1 MEDQNSWI
9 RRTKFSHTV
18 YTRVDPRW
26 VPIAP
31 LSKDVE
37 RKLQKFATMGKSMS
51 MPVDRD
57 DEDTGT
63 ALKHSASLP
72 LVRSSLQ
79 LDKDKANKP
88 RRANLEIPLSPPM
101 NPVNSKGQRARSLV
115 KSTSSMMLVSYLNKA
130 ESPLSSPLSSE
141 NSKSSRARSLVKS
154 PSSMLLLS
162 YLNKAPSIQGS
173 SPLKADGSQ
182 HRPRSKSPLPT
193 IAPSEV
199 FREAKSSS
207 QRFASPPPQRRGSE
221 KSIYGKSFARQV
233 SEGQSPDWSSTPV
246 VSGKHKSTKKY
257 NGRRRV
263 SAVDTTD
270 DRRLQRVRMNQAV
283 QTTVDWTLD
292 PSKLL
297 VGHRFAN
304 GAYSRL
310 YKGFYDEKPVAIK
323 FIRQPDDDDNGK
335 LAEKLEKQYNSEINS
350 LSHLYHKNVIKLVA
364 AYKCPPVFYIITE
377 FLSGGSLRSYLNS
390 TEHHPIP
397 LEKIISIA
405 LDVARGLEYIHSQGI
420 VHRDI
425 KPENILF
432 DENFCVKIADF
443 GIACEETLCDVL
455 VEDEG
460 TYRWMAPEMI
470 KQKAYNRKVDV
481 YSFGLL
487 LWEMVSGRIPYENLT
502 PYQVAY
508 AVANRNMKPTIPPE
522 CPSALRP
529 LIEQCCALQPDKRPD
544 FWQIVKVLEQ
554 FHSVLSQGGCLD
566 TLKSSTCQD
575 HKKRLGDTRMSDCGV
590 QPRELQD
597 KCS

>member
-1 MEDQNSWI
+1 MEEQNSWL
-9 RRTKFSHTV
+9 RRTKFSHTI
-18 YTRVDPRW
+18 YTRVDPRR
-26 VPIAP
+26 VPIAPPVGKDVVVPFAP

-37 RKLQKFATMGKSMS
+37 RKLQKFVSMGKSMS

-57 DEDTGT
+57 AEDTGT
-63 ALKHSASLP
+63 ALKHCASLP

-79 LDKDKANKP
+79 LDRDKANKP
-88 RRANLEIPLSPPM
+88 KKASLEIPSSPPM
-101 NPVNSKGQRARSLV
+101 N
-115 KSTSSMMLVSYLNKA
+115 
-130 ESPLSSPLSSE
+130 SE
-141 NSKSSRARSLVKS
+141 NCRGPRARSLVKS
-154 PSSMLLLS
+154 PSSMMLLS
-162 YLNKAPSIQGS
+162 YLNKAPSNQVS
-173 SPLKADGSQ
+173 SPQKAYGPQ
-182 HRPRSKSPLPT
+182 HKQRSKSPLPC

-233 SEGQSPDWSSTPV
+233 SDMGQSPDLCSTPM
-246 VSGKHKSTKKY
+246 VSGKHNSQKDNSWARKY
-257 NGRRRV
+257 SGGRRV
-263 SAVDTTD
+263 SAVNPAI
-270 DRRLQRVRMNQAV
+270 DRRAQMVRMNQAV

-297 VGHRFAN
+297 VGHRFAS

-310 YKGFYDEKPVAIK
+310 YRGLYDDKPVAIK

-335 LAEKLEKQYNSEINS
+335 MAAKLEKQYNSEINS

-377 FLSGGSLRSYLNS
+377 FLPGGSLRSYLNS
-390 TEHHPIP
+390 TENHPIP
-397 LEKIISIA
+397 VEKIISIA
-405 LDVARGLEYIHSQGI
+405 LDVACGLEYIHSQGI

-443 GIACEETLCDVL
+443 GIACEETFCDVL

-502 PYQVAY
+502 PFQVAY
-508 AVANRNMKPTIPPE
+508 AVANRNLRPTIPPE
-522 CPSALRP
+522 CPSALRS
-529 LIEQCCALQPDKRPD
+529 LIEQCCALQPNKRPD

-554 FHSVLSQGGCLD
+554 FRSILSQGGSLD
-566 TLKSSTCQD
+566 IPKSGTCQD
-575 HKKRLGDTRMSDCGV
+575 PKKRLLHWIQKLRPAQST
-590 QPRELQD
+590 
-597 KCS
+597 

>member
-1 MEDQNSWI
+1 MEEQNSWL

-18 YTRVDPRW
+18 YSRVDPRR

-31 LSKDVE
+31 LSKDIE
-37 RKLQKFATMGKSMS
+37 RKVQKFATMGKSMS

-57 DEDTGT
+57 NEDTGT
-63 ALKHSASLP
+63 ALKHSPSLP

-79 LDKDKANKP
+79 LDSDKANKP
-88 RRANLEIPLSPPM
+88 KKASLEIPLSSLM
-101 NPVNSKGQRARSLV
+101 NLGNSKGSRAKSLI
-115 KSTSSMMLVSYLNKA
+115 KSPSSTLLLSYLNKA
-130 ESPLSSPLSSE
+130 EIPLSPSRNQE
-141 NSKSSRARSLVKS
+141 NSKGPRARSLVKS

-162 YLNKAPSIQGS
+162 YLNKSPSIQGS
-173 SPLKADGSQ
+173 SLQKADRPQ

-193 IAPSEV
+193 TAPSEV

-207 QRFASPPPQRRGSE
+207 KRFASPPPERRGSE
-221 KSIYGKSFARQV
+221 KSIYGKSFATQV
-233 SEGQSPDWSSTPV
+233 SDLGQSPDWCSTPV
-246 VSGKHKSTKKY
+246 LSGKHKSVKKY

-270 DRRLQRVRMNQAV
+270 DRRVHRVRMNQAV
-283 QTTVDWTLD
+283 QTIVDWTLD

-297 VGHRFAN
+297 VGHRFAS

-310 YKGFYDEKPVAIK
+310 YRGLYDDNPVAIK

-335 LAEKLEKQYNSEINS
+335 LAAKLEKQYNSEINS

-364 AYKCPPVFYIITE
+364 AYKCLPVFYIITE
-377 FLSGGSLRSYLNS
+377 FLSGGSLRSYLNN
-390 TEHHPIP
+390 TENHPIP

-405 LDVARGLEYIHSQGI
+405 LDVACGLEYIHSQGI

-481 YSFGLL
+481 NSFGLL
-487 LWEMVSGRIPYENLT
+487 IWEMVSGRIPYENLT
-502 PYQVAY
+502 PFQVAY
-508 AVANRNMKPTIPPE
+508 AVANRNLKPTIPPE

-529 LIEQCCALQPDKRPD
+529 LIEQCCSLQPDKRPD

-554 FHSVLSQGGCLD
+554 FQSVLAQGGCLD
-566 TLKSSTCQD
+566 TLKSGTCQD
-575 HKKRLGDTRMSDCGV
+575 HKKRLLHWIQKLKPSHGT
-590 QPRELQD
+590 
-597 KCS
+597 

>member
-1 MEDQNSWI
+1 MVISGLRPLKLESDHLLRCFLASLFAIMEEQNSWL

-18 YTRVDPRW
+18 YSRVDPRR

-31 LSKDVE
+31 LSKDIE
-37 RKLQKFATMGKSMS
+37 RKVQKFATMGKSMS

-57 DEDTGT
+57 NEDTGT
-63 ALKHSASLP
+63 ALKHSPSLP

-79 LDKDKANKP
+79 LDSDKANKP
-88 RRANLEIPLSPPM
+88 KKASLEIPLSSLM
-101 NPVNSKGQRARSLV
+101 NLGNSKVL
-115 KSTSSMMLVSYLNKA
+115 
-130 ESPLSSPLSSE
+130 
-141 NSKSSRARSLVKS
+141 
-154 PSSMLLLS
+154 
-162 YLNKAPSIQGS
+162 
-173 SPLKADGSQ
+173 
-182 HRPRSKSPLPT
+182 
-193 IAPSEV
+193 
-199 FREAKSSS
+199 
-207 QRFASPPPQRRGSE
+207 
-221 KSIYGKSFARQV
+221 
-233 SEGQSPDWSSTPV
+233 
-246 VSGKHKSTKKY
+246 SGKHKSVKKY

-270 DRRLQRVRMNQAV
+270 DRRVHRVRMNQAV
-283 QTTVDWTLD
+283 QTIVDWTLD

-297 VGHRFAN
+297 VGHRFAS

-310 YKGFYDEKPVAIK
+310 YRGLYDDNPVAIK

-335 LAEKLEKQYNSEINS
+335 LAAKLEKQYNSEINS
-350 LSHLYHKNVIKLVA
+350 LSHLYHKNVIK
-364 AYKCPPVFYIITE
+364 
-377 FLSGGSLRSYLNS
+377 FLSGGSLRSYLNN
-390 TEHHPIP
+390 TENHPIP

-405 LDVARGLEYIHSQGI
+405 LDVACGLEYIHSQGI

-481 YSFGLL
+481 NSFGLL
-487 LWEMVSGRIPYENLT
+487 IWEMVSGRIPYENLT
-502 PYQVAY
+502 PFQVAY
-508 AVANRNMKPTIPPE
+508 AVANRNLKPTIPPE

-529 LIEQCCALQPDKRPD
+529 LIEQCCSLQPDKRPD

-554 FHSVLSQGGCLD
+554 FQSVLSRRAAA
-566 TLKSSTCQD
+566 SI
-575 HKKRLGDTRMSDCGV
+575 H
-590 QPRELQD
+590 
-597 KCS
+597 

>member
-1 MEDQNSWI
+1 MEEQNSWL

-18 YTRVDPRW
+18 YRRVDPHR
-26 VPIAP
+26 VPVAP

-37 RKLQKFATMGKSMS
+37 RKLLKFVSMGKSVS

-63 ALKHSASLP
+63 ALRHSASLP

-79 LDKDKANKP
+79 LDRDKANKP
-88 RRANLEIPLSPPM
+88 NKPQRASLETPLSPPM
-101 NPVNSKGQRARSLV
+101 NSDNSKGPRARSLV
-115 KSTSSMMLVSYLNKA
+115 KT
-130 ESPLSSPLSSE
+130 
-141 NSKSSRARSLVKS
+141 
-154 PSSMLLLS
+154 PSSLMLLS
-162 YLNKAPSIQGS
+162 YLNKAPSNQVS
-173 SPLKADGSQ
+173 SPKKADGPQ

-193 IAPSEV
+193 IVPSEV
-199 FREAKSSS
+199 FKEAKTSSK
-207 QRFASPPPQRRGSE
+207 RFASPPPQRRGSE
-221 KSIYGKSFARQV
+221 KSIYGRSFARQV
-233 SEGQSPDWSSTPV
+233 SDMGRSPDWGSIPV
-246 VSGKHKSTKKY
+246 VSGKHKPQKDNSWTRKY
-257 NGRRRV
+257 SGGKRV
-263 SAVDTTD
+263 SAVDATD
-270 DRRLQRVRMNQAV
+270 DRRGQMVRMNQAV

-297 VGHRFAN
+297 VGHRFAC

-310 YKGFYDEKPVAIK
+310 YRGFYDDKPVAIK
-323 FIRQPDDDDNGK
+323 FIRQPDDDDDGK
-335 LAEKLEKQYNSEINS
+335 TAVKLEKQYNSEINS
-350 LSHLYHKNVIKLVA
+350 LSYLYHKNVIKLVA

-377 FLSGGSLRSYLNS
+377 FLPGGSLRSYLNS
-390 TEHHPIP
+390 PEHHPIP

-405 LDVARGLEYIHSQGI
+405 LDVARGMEYIHSQGI

-443 GIACEETLCDVL
+443 GIACEETLCDLL

-470 KQKAYNRKVDV
+470 KRKAYNRKVDV

-502 PYQVAY
+502 PFQVAY
-508 AVANRNMKPTIPPE
+508 AVANRNLKPTIPPE

-566 TLKSSTCQD
+566 TLKSGACQD
-575 HKKRLGDTRMSDCGV
+575 QKKRFLHWIQKLKPSHST
-590 QPRELQD
+590 
-597 KCS
+597 

>member
-1 MEDQNSWI
+1 MGDQNSWL
-9 RRTKFSHTV
+9 RRTKYSHTI

-26 VPIAP
+26 APVAP
-31 LSKDVE
+31 LGKDVERNLQVAPLGKDVE
-37 RKLQKFATMGKSMS
+37 RKLQKFVSMGKSVS
-51 MPVDRD
+51 MPVDRE

-79 LDKDKANKP
+79 LDRDKANKP
-88 RRANLEIPLSPPM
+88 KKASLEIPSSTPM
-101 NPVNSKGQRARSLV
+101 NSDNSNG
-115 KSTSSMMLVSYLNKA
+115 
-130 ESPLSSPLSSE
+130 P
-141 NSKSSRARSLVKS
+141 RARSLVKS
-154 PSSMLLLS
+154 PSSMMLLS
-162 YLNKAPSIQGS
+162 YLNKAPSNQGS
-173 SPLKADGSQ
+173 SPQKAGGPQ
-182 HRPRSKSPLPT
+182 HRPRSKSPLPN
-193 IAPSEV
+193 IVPSEV
-199 FREAKSSS
+199 FREAQSSS
-207 QRFASPPPQRRGSE
+207 QRFASPPPHRRGSE

-233 SEGQSPDWSSTPV
+233 PDMGQSPDWCSTPV
-246 VSGKHKSTKKY
+246 VSCRHKSQKDNSWTRKY
-257 NGRRRV
+257 NGGRRV
-263 SAVDTTD
+263 SAVDTTN
-270 DRRLQRVRMNQAV
+270 DRRGQRVRMNQVV

-297 VGHRFAN
+297 VGQRFAS

-310 YKGFYDEKPVAIK
+310 YRGFYDDKPVAIK

-335 LAEKLEKQYNSEINS
+335 MAAKLEKQYNSEINS

-377 FLSGGSLRSYLNS
+377 FLPGGSLRSYLNS

-397 LEKIISIA
+397 LEKIIFIA
-405 LDVARGLEYIHSQGI
+405 LDVARGMEYVHSQGV

-432 DENFCVKIADF
+432 DENCVKIADF

-502 PYQVAY
+502 PFQVAY
-508 AVANRNMKPTIPPE
+508 AVANRNLKPTIHPE
-522 CPSALRP
+522 CPPALRP

-544 FWQIVKVLEQ
+544 FWQIVEVLEQ

-566 TLKSSTCQD
+566 TPKSGTCQD
-575 HKKRLGDTRMSDCGV
+575 HKKRLLHWIQKLKPSHST
-590 QPRELQD
+590 
-597 KCS
+597 